1 MNDLDY
7 TQEEI
12 DAYGAEDPTAYNSY
26 SYRYYLLSTSDYYEE
41 GVETPNDEQKAAALD
56 GCGKRRQGA
65 G

>member
-26 SYRYYLLSTSDYYEE
+26 SYRYYLLSTSDYYE
-41 GVETPNDEQKAAALD
+41 G
-56 GCGKRRQGA
+56 GCGNPQR
-65 G
+65 